1 LALQRQLGDVG
12 REPRWAIAYKFPP
25 TEGTTLLK
33 EISIS
38 VGRTGTLNPVAIL
51 EPIYIGGVTIR
62 NAALHNEDDI
72 RRKNIHEGDI
82 VFIRRA
88 GQVIPEVIG
97 PAQHTGNGREFS
109 LLEKVYNQEKGRPA
123 CPVCGGEVIRPAG
136 EVMYYCTNAAC
147 PAQRQERLGHFASR
161 GAMDI
166 RGIGESM
173 AATLIKEDIIK
184 DGDIY
189 RPAKDVADIYAIDK
203 ERLALLEG
211 KGEKSADKLVQA
223 IIDSKNRSFTRVI
236 YALGIRHVGE
246 ETAALIVQKYHSLDE
261 LAGASVNDLKT
272 IESIGPKIAESI
284 VAFFRQDENKA
295 IIRKLKEAGVNPVE
309 KGEARTLPL
318 SGVEFV
324 ITGTLNSFSR
334 EEAQERIKA
343 LGGTAKDNLTKK
355 TNYLVV
361 GAEPGSKVAKA
372 QELGIKQLN
381 EEEFLKILEQT

>member
-1 LALQRQLGDVG
+1 
-12 REPRWAIAYKFPP
+12 
-25 TEGTTLLK
+25 
-33 EISIS
+33 
-38 VGRTGTLNPVAIL
+38 
-51 EPIYIGGVTIR
+51 
-62 NAALHNEDDI
+62 
-72 RRKNIHEGDI
+72 
-82 VFIRRA
+82 
-88 GQVIPEVIG
+88 
-97 PAQHTGNGREFS
+97 
-109 LLEKVYNQEKGRPA
+109 
-123 CPVCGGEVIRPAG
+123 
-136 EVMYYCTNAAC
+136 
-147 PAQRQERLGHFASR
+147 
-161 GAMDI
+161 
-166 RGIGESM
+166 
-173 AATLIKEDIIK
+173 
-184 DGDIY
+184 
-189 RPAKDVADIYAIDK
+189 
-203 ERLALLEG
+203 
-211 KGEKSADKLVQA
+211 
-223 IIDSKNRSFTRVI
+223 
-236 YALGIRHVGE
+236 
-246 ETAALIVQKYHSLDE
+246 
-261 LAGASVNDLKT
+261 VNDLKT